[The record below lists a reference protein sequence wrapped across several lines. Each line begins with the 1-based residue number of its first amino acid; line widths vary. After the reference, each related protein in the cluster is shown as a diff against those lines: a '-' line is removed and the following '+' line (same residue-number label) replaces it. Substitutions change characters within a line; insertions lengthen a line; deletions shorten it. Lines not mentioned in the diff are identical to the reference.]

1 MKFKGMIAIVTASF
15 VSIAAVSGRTS
26 TSPRTYRTHF
36 LAPADANQK
45 ISESDSSRYAPPRS
59 PGFNDVTGS

>member
-1 MKFKGMIAIVTASF
+1 MNFRGMIVIVTASF

-36 LAPADANQK
+36 LALADANEK
-45 ISESDSSRYAPPRS
+45 ISEKDSSRYEPPRS